1 MGGGVGECFWRGGL
15 FGFQGDEGGSV
26 ICKTLYANDGD
37 QKNTTRP

>member
-1 MGGGVGECFWRGGL
+1 MFLEGGL
-15 FGFQGDEGGSV
+15 LGFQGDEGGSV